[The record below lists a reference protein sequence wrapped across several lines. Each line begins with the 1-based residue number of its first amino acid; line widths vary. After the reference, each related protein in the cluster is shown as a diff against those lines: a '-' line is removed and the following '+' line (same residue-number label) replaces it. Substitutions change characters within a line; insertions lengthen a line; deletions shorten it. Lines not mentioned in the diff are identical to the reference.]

1 MTEAE
6 LKEHLTRSGNPATTD
21 EEGAAIAAEVAGAV
35 YGLLQRGVTALENL
49 ARAHGFQ
56 PE

>member
-6 LKEHLTRSGNPATTD
+6 LKEHLTRLGNPATTD

-35 YGLLQRGVTALENL
+35 FALLQRGVVALENL
-49 ARAHGFQ
+49 ARSKGFQ
-56 PE
+56 PD